1 MFMKK
6 LFSTF
11 LVSLFFWCAFAIPGA
26 TQYIPDVSGDYVYYK
41 DNSFNRESYIGLLH
55 YDESTYKIRYYA
67 PKDNNSKL
75 PEKELGILISINKDS
90 VYWNM
95 NGEYIINQI
104 DPNSQDVDLVNYL
117 HDFLYEFSARR
128 NKIQDVEKMN
138 LSSEQEYPQFG
149 GAVTI
154 MFDAIVPI
162 FNIRDIISQ
171 NGEKVLECVCIGRL
185 TSSDD
190 EGFDSFTG
198 FKEKITDNS
207 FGNKIKGKKSNKV
220 SFEGKSITIDE
231 NWTQNLENFWTLGD
245 DALLT
250 LVFVPDAS
258 KDDNQNKLLLLR
270 RLLSSTYTSYIH
282 LPSAKMNLSKE
293 TKISIYTESY
303 DAAENTYIITNK
315 LLNKRK
321 TGGYDYASL
330 AVYENTYAKNQSYF
344 NKILKS
350 YK

>member
-1 MFMKK
+1 MKK

-11 LVSLFFWCAFAIPGA
+11 LVSLFFLNIFAIPGT

-41 DNSFNRESYIGLLH
+41 DNSFSRESYIGILY
-55 YDESTYKIRYYA
+55 YDDSTYKIRYFA
-67 PKDNNSKL
+67 PTDKEAKL
-75 PEKELGILISINKDS
+75 PEKELSILISINKDS

-95 NGEYIINQI
+95 TGEYIINKI
-104 DPNSQDVDLVNYL
+104 DPASQDVDLVNYL

-138 LSSEQEYPQFG
+138 LSSNQDYPQFG

-154 MFDAIVPI
+154 MFDAVIPI

-171 NGEKVLECVCIGRL
+171 NGEKVLECMSIGRL

-190 EGFDSFTG
+190 KGFDSFKGFVKKDLDDATG
-198 FKEKITDNS
+198 T
-207 FGNKIKGKKSNKV
+207 KIKTKKATKV
-220 SFEGKSITIDE
+220 SYEGKSITIDE

-245 DALLT
+245 TALLT

-258 KDDNQNKLLLLR
+258 QDTNQNKIFLLR
-270 RLLSSTYTSYIH
+270 RLLSSSYTSYIH
-282 LPSAKMNLSKE
+282 LPSASINTSDQN
-293 TKISIYTESY
+293 KISILTESY
-303 DAAENTYIITNK
+303 DATENTYIISNK

-321 TGGYDYASL
+321 AGGYDYASL
-330 AVYENTYAKNQSYF
+330 AVYEKEYTKNQPYF
-344 NKILKS
+344 NKILRS